1 MRLSCRGVL
10 AWAVLLAAAGP
21 ASAAQF
27 TINVRGSADSF
38 GRVLA
43 IGDFKPARDPTLG
56 AAIDAYGEP
65 SFRRRPS
72 PESCKVGWHA
82 LGVKIL
88 FVNLGGG
95 GACNPNLGRS
105 QTARAFGD
113 RWRTARGLGVGQ
125 RLARMRRLYPSAT
138 RHGRSWWLVTAVSL
152 VGDPHR
158 YPVLAATVRGGTVR
172 SFRLQI
178 GAAGD

>member
-1 MRLSCRGVL
+1 VRVARHL
-10 AWAVLLAAAGP
+10 AVACAVLLMAAAP
-21 ASAAQF
+21 AVAAPF
-27 TINVRGSADSF
+27 TINVRGNADSF

-43 IGDFKPARDPTLG
+43 IGDFRPDRDPTLG

-88 FVNLGGG
+88 FANFGSG

-113 RWRTARGLGVGQ
+113 RWRTAKGLRIGQ
-125 RLARMRRLYPSAT
+125 RLARLRGLYPSAT

-152 VGDPHR
+152 FGDPHR

-172 SFRLQI
+172 SFSLRI
-178 GAAGD
+178 FAAGD